1 MTLPTWILML
11 GRQAKRKKK
20 ALLTGDVDTDIGIGY
35 RSDAISAKHS
45 AGMGAIPGIQCATK
59 SNLMYR

>member
-1 MTLPTWILML
+1 ML

-20 ALLTGDVDTDIGIGY
+20 ALLTGDVDTDIVTGY

-59 SNLMYR
+59 TNLMYR